1 MSFRTGGVKVKRIL
15 ILMALLLVW
24 TGSAN
29 GGVLK
34 VMVPIDEFEQ
44 MSERLDVLEKEN
56 NVLKA
61 DMNALGDAEVLN
73 RQNKELGARLNALE
87 GENNKLQREVSALKG
102 TDAASEQEKMESHIS
117 SLEKKNARLKRNINK
132 LKDEGVLYASDR
144 RAARAVYSNALKAS
158 SGHVF
163 K

>member
-1 MSFRTGGVKVKRIL
+1 MKRIL

-44 MSERLDVLEKEN
+44 MSKRLDVLEKEN
-56 NVLKA
+56 TELK
-61 DMNALGDAEVLN
+61 DEMKTFGDAEAMS
-73 RQNKELGARLNALE
+73 RQNKELSERLNALE
-87 GENNKLQREVSALKG
+87 NEKNKLQNEVAVMKG
-102 TDAASEQEKMESHIS
+102 TDAATEQQKMESQIS
-117 SLEKKNARLKRNINK
+117 SLERQNARLKRDVNK
-132 LKDEGVLYASDR
+132 LKDEGVLYSSDR
-144 RAARAVYSNALKAS
+144 RTAREVYFIARKS
-158 SGHVF
+158 STSHVF

>member
-73 RQNKELGARLNALE
+73 RQNKEMGARLNALE

-102 TDAASEQEKMESHIS
+102 TDAASEKEKM
-117 SLEKKNARLKRNINK
+117 
-132 LKDEGVLYASDR
+132 
-144 RAARAVYSNALKAS
+144 
-158 SGHVF
+158 
-163 K
+163 